1 MLNTWKRYI
10 GHYQLSNLRRKHKR
24 QKIAHLSPHCVLHIY
39 NSIVLSAIVVAKNL
53 FHLNWTWA
61 RDTKRVWKLKLL
73 FSKASKIEQP
83 TFFGIDDKVQILHL
97 LLRSKFS
104 FNLLFQ
110 RFSRQNLPILPKALV
125 WWWRCLNDGE
135 RGAGDLLGV
144 GALAKISA
152 GAHHYRDHDSLL
164 FSPSFQ

>member
-1 MLNTWKRYI
+1 MKIMLNTWKRYI

-24 QKIAHLSPHCVLHIY
+24 QKFAHLSPHCVLHIY

-61 RDTKRVWKLKLL
+61 RVTKRVWKLKLL

-97 LLRSKFS
+97 LLRRKIFVKFA
-104 FNLLFQ
+104 
-110 RFSRQNLPILPKALV
+110 FSTLQSCQKHWSDDDVALMIV
-125 WWWRCLNDGE
+125 REVQETSWGF
-135 RGAGDLLGV
+135 GAH
-144 GALAKISA
+144 AKISA
-152 GAHHYRDHDSLL
+152 GAHHYRDHASLL